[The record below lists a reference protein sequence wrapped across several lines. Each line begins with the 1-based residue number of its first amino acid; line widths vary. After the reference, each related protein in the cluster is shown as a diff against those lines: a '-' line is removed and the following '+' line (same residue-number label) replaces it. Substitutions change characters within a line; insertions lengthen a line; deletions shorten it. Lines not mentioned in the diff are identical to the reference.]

1 MEMREV
7 IYARR
12 ESFID
17 QTICS
22 ENSGFILAGKVF
34 GIFFG
39 IFLRAWVIL
48 E

>member
-12 ESFID
+12 KSFID

-34 GIFFG
+34 GIFFACVG
-39 IFLRAWVIL
+39 DFGVK